1 MMTRPLLLNAT
12 LAVTLAAVPAAA
24 AAAGKLNIFNWGEY
38 TSMEMIEKFEKEY
51 DVSVTIDSYDSNE
64 TMLAKIKAGASGYDI
79 AVPGDYMVAIMIEED
94 MLERVEPSQMSNYE
108 NLDDRWKNVYW
119 DPGNHYSIPWNWG
132 TTTFVVN
139 TNVYKGDIHTLA
151 LLFDPPPELQG
162 RINLLR
168 DVNDVINAALRYLDL
183 PRCNSNPED
192 LRKLMDLLME
202 VKPHIKS
209 FAYES
214 KELINSGEVD
224 IAQIWNGFSLRARRE
239 RAEMHYAYPREGF
252 TGWMDNLVVLK
263 GAENLENA
271 KLFMNFM
278 MDPENAA
285 MQSNFTAYAN
295 GVKGSEQYINA
306 EILESPE
313 YQPPQWAPE
322 PEFVP
327 PCGPDVVTMY
337 DRIWTNFLK

>member
-1 MMTRPLLLNAT
+1 MAR
-12 LAVTLAAVPAAA
+12 
-24 AAAGKLNIFNWGEY
+24 
-38 TSMEMIEKFEKEY
+38 
-51 DVSVTIDSYDSNE
+51 
-64 TMLAKIKAGASGYDI
+64 
-79 AVPGDYMVAIMIEED
+79 
-94 MLERVEPSQMSNYE
+94 R
-108 NLDDRWKNVYW
+108 
-119 DPGNHYSIPWNWG
+119 
-132 TTTFVVN
+132 
-139 TNVYKGDIHTLA
+139 
-151 LLFDPPPELQG
+151 
-162 RINLLR
+162 
-168 DVNDVINAALRYLDL
+168 LDL
-183 PRCNSNPED
+183 PRCNSNPDD
-192 LRKLMDLLME
+192 LRKLQKLLLS

-239 RAEMHYAYPREGF
+239 RPEMHYAYPREGF

-263 GAENLENA
+263 DAENLENA
-271 KLFMNFM
+271 KLFLNFM

-295 GVKGSEQYINA
+295 GVKGSEAYISS

-313 YQPPQWAPE
+313 YQPPEWAPE

-327 PCGPDVVTMY
+327 PCEPKVVTMY